1 MGAAP
6 EESNEEQSMSRL
18 GLAAA
23 FLLVCILPAEGQQL
37 ADLVAQTQRISPSDP
52 GLSGLILD
60 TVTPLAPLRMPG
72 LLTPLARPG
81 LDPAA
86 PTSGIGY
93 DRLGGSSYRWT
104 KAPSGGTRLR
114 GIIPASGW
122 SAWSGSISAS
132 GTLSGTDSNLN
143 PFRYNPRT
151 GNQTNTITGES
162 CLGQGIAGPCR

>member
-1 MGAAP
+1 MR
-6 EESNEEQSMSRL
+6 RL

-23 FLLVCILPAEGQQL
+23 FLLVCILPAAGQQL
-37 ADLVAQTQRISPSDP
+37 TDLAAPTLGIAPSDP

-60 TVTPLAPLRMPG
+60 TVAPLAPLRIPG
-72 LLTPLARPG
+72 LLTPLVWPG
-81 LDPAA
+81 LDLTT

-93 DRLGGSSYRWT
+93 DRLMGSSYRWT
-104 KAPSGGTRLR
+104 KTPSGGTRLR
-114 GIIPASGW
+114 GIIPASGG
-122 SAWSGSISAS
+122 SMWSGSISAS

-151 GNQTNTITGES
+151 GIQTNTITGES

>member
-1 MGAAP
+1 MR
-6 EESNEEQSMSRL
+6 RL

-23 FLLVCILPAEGQQL
+23 FLLVCILPAEGQPL
-37 ADLVAQTQRISPSDP
+37 ADLAAPTLGIAPSDP

-60 TVTPLAPLRMPG
+60 TVAPLAPLRIPG
-72 LLTPLARPG
+72 LLRPLVRPG
-81 LDPAA
+81 LDLTA
-86 PTSGIGY
+86 PPSGIGY

-104 KAPSGGTRLR
+104 KTPSGGTRLR
-114 GIIPASGW
+114 GIIPASGG
-122 SAWSGSISAS
+122 STWSGSISAS

-151 GNQTNTITGES
+151 GIQTNTITGES

>member
-1 MGAAP
+1 
-6 EESNEEQSMSRL
+6 MSRL

-37 ADLVAQTQRISPSDP
+37 ADLAAPTLGISPSDP

-60 TVTPLAPLRMPG
+60 TAIPLAPLRIPG
-72 LLTPLARPG
+72 VLTPLGWTG
-81 LDPAA
+81 LDLTA
-86 PTSGIGY
+86 PTSGLGY
-93 DRLGGSSYRWT
+93 DRLAGRSYRWT
-104 KAPSGGTRLR
+104 KTPSGGTRLR
-114 GIIPASGW
+114 GIIPASGG
-122 SAWSGSISAS
+122 SAWSGYISAS

-151 GNQTNTITGES
+151 GLQTNTTTGES

>member
-1 MGAAP
+1 MR
-6 EESNEEQSMSRL
+6 RL

-23 FLLVCILPAEGQQL
+23 FLLVCILPVEGQQL
-37 ADLVAQTQRISPSDP
+37 ADLAAPTLGIPLSDP

-60 TVTPLAPLRMPG
+60 TVTPLAPLRIPG
-72 LLTPLARPG
+72 LVTPLVTFVRPG
-81 LDPAA
+81 LDLTA

-93 DRLGGSSYRWT
+93 DRLAGSSYRWT
-104 KAPSGGTRLR
+104 KTPSGGTRLR
-114 GIIPASGW
+114 GIVPASGG
-122 SAWSGSISAS
+122 ATWSGSISAS

-151 GNQTNTITGES
+151 GVRTNTVTGES